1 MDCHLNSLK
10 QVIFV
15 DAFVGFCEKV
25 PDGFGHPVL
34 DFLGLL
40 GEFFGMPGLLLLQ
53 FLLLELESFSQFRG
67 SGRHFVGLKRE
78 DERTIKENPRA
89 WGFSKVIV

>member
-1 MDCHLNSLK
+1 M
-10 QVIFV
+10 

-34 DFLGLL
+34 DFLGFL
-40 GEFFGMPGLLLLQ
+40 GEIFGMPGLLLLQ
-53 FLLLELESFSQFRG
+53 FLLLELESFSKFRN
-67 SGRHFVGLKRE
+67 SGRHLVGLKRE
-78 DERTIKENPRA
+78 EEGTMYIKENSRA